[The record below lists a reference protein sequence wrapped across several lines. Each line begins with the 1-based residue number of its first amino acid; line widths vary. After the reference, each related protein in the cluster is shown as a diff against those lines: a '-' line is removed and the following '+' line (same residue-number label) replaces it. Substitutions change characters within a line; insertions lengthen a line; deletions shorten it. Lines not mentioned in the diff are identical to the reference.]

1 MRHVAFDF
9 LGLALGLI
17 RGGVSGVTD
26 VRPGVEP
33 VVGGDGDGHEAEGG
47 EGPHDG

>member
-9 LGLALGLI
+9 LGLHLALI
-17 RGGVSGVTD
+17 RGGVRGVTD
-26 VRPGVEP
+26 VRPRVEP